1 MYRKGIPEV
10 KFVGKVFSQLNC
22 FVRGKKKKV
31 KNMIS
36 VCERGKSKKRLGR
49 GEKVHG

>member
-22 FVRGKKKKV
+22 FVRGEKK
-31 KNMIS
+31 S
-36 VCERGKSKKRLGR
+36 EEYDFCL
-49 GEKVHG
+49 

>member
-1 MYRKGIPEV
+1 MCRKGIPEV

-22 FVRGKKKKV
+22 FVREKKKV

-36 VCERGKSKKRLGR
+36 ACEREKAKTDWEEGR
-49 GEKVHG
+49 KCMAE